1 MVENNSL
8 VDVWIVKIQN
18 PERMIRQGALK
29 ELLDFC
35 RVESNLTSENAMEM
49 FDSLYF
55 ALTKCYSDRFE
66 MCRSLACSII
76 TEIVT
81 KIERNYYYLEQL
93 VPVIARR
100 FTSNEA
106 AEESEEMRLQLL
118 NQLHFIIGK
127 YAEFNKTGT
136 IRGHT
141 DGDDP
146 ILKPYND
153 IIDVLK
159 ESLQDNYPAIL
170 KESCE
175 VIKVTAEASPSF
187 HYRAESLVNPLAALL
202 HHRHSPIRIA
212 AIEALGIVAL
222 NIYSNAEAVKKII
235 QGISPLVMDQQA
247 YVRRECGRV
256 GCLFL
261 MKLRDRYGLFE
272 RIMPLVLTGLNDDT
286 SEVRDEIRRLWIDAG
301 ELYYQE
307 NQADLQ
313 DLEMIDKIPDNYPP
327 HLQRPTLG
335 CRAMVKRALQVLNS
349 ILHEMED
356 WKDDVRLHSTKLLMQ
371 VVIHCENNL
380 ETKYYDINAVLCKTC
395 QDKENEVSECALEV
409 AKLVGFFVNPATW
422 VKYLFDELKIRQSKL
437 GVVKCASAMFES
449 SFNENRYEK
458 LNQLSELFL
467 DSAFCQSEN
476 EIFQT
481 EFMKFLNIVIKGV
494 NDENDEETFKNFYIV
509 VLSSTTV
516 SYDNETIRTF
526 GIETLHE
533 LCAMSSRIKSVNE
546 LHEKYLKNAL
556 DTLTLLDGTNTS
568 DQFEQVSILYGIIC
582 LCSFQVRKIELQESN
597 IDLKLKEN
605 ISLCRCEN
613 SPFFIFRNCSSMN

>member
-1 MVENNSL
+1 MVENKML
-8 VDVWIVKIQN
+8 VEVWIVKIQN
-18 PERMIRQGALK
+18 HERMIRQGALK

-35 RVESNLTSENAMEM
+35 RNENNLTPENSMEM
-49 FDSLYF
+49 FDSLYLV
-55 ALTKCYSDRFE
+55 LTKCYSDRFE
-66 MCRSLACSII
+66 MCRNLACSII

-81 KIERNYYYLEQL
+81 RIERNYYYLEQL
-93 VPVIARR
+93 VPVIAKR
-100 FTSNEA
+100 FTSNEN

-118 NQLHFIIGK
+118 KQLHFIIGK
-127 YAEFNKTGT
+127 YTEFDKTGT

-146 ILKPYND
+146 MLKPYND

-170 KESCE
+170 RESCD
-175 VIKVTAEASPSF
+175 VIKVTAAASPSF

-222 NIYSNAEAVKKII
+222 NIYSNTEAVKRII
-235 QGISPLVMDQQA
+235 QRISPLVMDLQP

-272 RIMPLVLTGLNDDT
+272 RILPLVLTGLNDET
-286 SEVRDEIRRLWIDAG
+286 TEVRDEIRKLWIDAG
-301 ELYYQE
+301 ELYYKE

-313 DLEMIDKIPDNYPP
+313 DLEVIDNIPDNYPSQ
-327 HLQRPTLG
+327 LQRPTLG

-356 WKDDVRLHSTKLLMQ
+356 WKEDVRLHATKLLMQ
-371 VVIHCENNL
+371 VVIHCESNL

-395 QDKENEVSECALEV
+395 QDKDNEVSECALEV
-409 AKLVGFFVNPATW
+409 ARLVGFFVNPATW
-422 VKYLFDELKIRQSKL
+422 TKYLFDELKIRQSKL
-437 GVVKCASAMFES
+437 GVVKCASAMFDA
-449 SFNENRYEK
+449 SFNENRYAK
-458 LNQLSELFL
+458 LNQLSELLL
-467 DSAFCQSEN
+467 DSSFCHSNN
-476 EIFQT
+476 EIFQS
-481 EFMKFLNIVIKGV
+481 EFMKFLKIVIRGV
-494 NDENDEETFKNFYIV
+494 DDENDEETFKNFYIV
-509 VLSSTTV
+509 ILSSTTV
-516 SYDNETIRTF
+516 SYDNENIRTL

-533 LCAMSSRIKSVNE
+533 LCSTSTRIKSVNK

-556 DTLTLLDGTNTS
+556 DTLTLLDSANNS
-568 DQFEQVSILYGIIC
+568 DQFEQVAILYGIIC
-582 LCSFQVRKIELQESN
+582 LCSFQVRKKSN
-597 IDLKLKEN
+597 CKSQIL
-605 ISLCRCEN
+605 I
-613 SPFFIFRNCSSMN
+613 